1 MKLIGI
7 STCINDGLPG
17 LFWMDAQSFILGLA
31 FIFPAYVSNATPV
44 VVVRFLARRHP
55 IDLGV
60 CSSTVGGCWVMGRP
74 LKAFSQ
80 GQRRGFLTGALIHL
94 YTPWLVS
101 LTQALLLSIGALL
114 GDIAGAFIKR
124 RLGISQGGPA
134 PILDQLG
141 FLVAPSPSHTFS
153 PKSPMARRIHTSRP
167 NAFHCPHA
175 RRNKHSRIPTRAKRQ
190 MVLKMGPWVQ
200 HVHGTGFHRG

>member
-55 IDLGV
+55 IDFGRVFVDGRRVLGDGK
-60 CSSTVGGCWVMGRP
+60 TFEG
-74 LKAFSQ
+74 LFS
-80 GQRRGFLTGALIHL
+80 GTAAGFLTGALIHL

-101 LTQALLLSIGALL
+101 LSQALLLSLGALL

-141 FLVAPSPSHTFS
+141 FLVAALTLTYLLSE
-153 PKSPMARRIHTSRP
+153 
-167 NAFHCPHA
+167 
-175 RRNKHSRIPTRAKRQ
+175 IPPWLDAYTLLSLMLFTAL
-190 MVLKMGPWVQ
+190 MHVGTNTAAYLLGLKDRW
-200 HVHGTGFHRG
+200 F

>member
-1 MKLIGI
+1 
-7 STCINDGLPG
+7 
-17 LFWMDAQSFILGLA
+17 MDAQSFILGLA

-55 IDLGV
+55 IDFGRVFVDGRRVLGDGK
-60 CSSTVGGCWVMGRP
+60 TFEG
-74 LKAFSQ
+74 LFS
-80 GQRRGFLTGALIHL
+80 GTAAGFLTGALIHL

-101 LTQALLLSIGALL
+101 LTQALLPLPRSTT
-114 GDIAGAFIKR
+114 R
-124 RLGISQGGPA
+124 RHRRRVHQEKTRYFSGRPRTDTGPA
-134 PILDQLG
+134 GL
-141 FLVAPSPSHTFS
+141 PSSRPHPHIPSLRN
-153 PKSPMARRIHTSRP
+153 PPMARRIHTSHP
-167 NAFHCPHA
+167 NAFHSPHA